1 MNNICQKWRKIVNH
15 KILKALEFHA
25 KMPYSVINIFKR
37 QSPNFGNREM
47 KAACVAAE
55 SNTDCYVTYRLRS
68 KAMTDIPILP
78 HLSCDLDNKI
88 AIVMQGPLMVE
99 NDFTLETAKFYKR
112 CYPQALI
119 IVSTWKDSDSE
130 TIEKIKQQNVVVVL
144 SDLPDNCGNLNI
156 NYQTVNTLAGV
167 KKAKEMG
174 AEFVCKTRTDQRIYH
189 TDAMRYLANL
199 VRTFPVNNEDFV
211 EKQKGRI
218 VTMCMPY
225 GDLFYP
231 YCLADFL
238 YFGYTEDIEEL
249 FSLPLDKRQKGGYG
263 NGKTRRK
270 VAEEMIA
277 PEIQFLRE
285 YIRRMGGNNECT
297 VKSYWQFTKNHLVTI
312 NKDEIGLFWPKYEG
326 RYSENTQNGSYY
338 LNEEENAFRC
348 YNFDFIRWLNLYQ
361 GTLKYDQKYEE
372 YAEFIL

>member
-1 MNNICQKWRKIVNH
+1 MNH

-37 QSPNFGNREM
+37 QSPNFVNREM

-55 SNTDCYVTYRLRS
+55 SNTGCYVTYRLRS
-68 KAMTDIPILP
+68 KAMT
-78 HLSCDLDNKI
+78 
-88 AIVMQGPLMVE
+88 
-99 NDFTLETAKFYKR
+99 
-112 CYPQALI
+112 
-119 IVSTWKDSDSE
+119 
-130 TIEKIKQQNVVVVL
+130 
-144 SDLPDNCGNLNI
+144 
-156 NYQTVNTLAGV
+156 
-167 KKAKEMG
+167 
-174 AEFVCKTRTDQRIYH
+174 
-189 TDAMRYLANL
+189 
-199 VRTFPVNNEDFV
+199 
-211 EKQKGRI
+211 
-218 VTMCMPY
+218 Y

-238 YFGYTEDIEEL
+238 YFGYIEDIEEL
-249 FSLPLDKRQKGGYG
+249 FSLPLDKRQKGEYG

-326 RYSENTQNGSYY
+326 RHSENTQNGSYY